1 MKNSEVNYQKKIIT
15 IPNILSV
22 VRLCLIPVIVWL
34 YLGQKDYIMT
44 GIFVLFSG
52 LTDIVDGYIA
62 RKFNMI
68 SDVGKVLDPV
78 ADKATQ
84 AVVLIL
90 LVIHNNLMLI
100 PICVLAV
107 KEIFM
112 LITGYMIIKKCDIVL
127 GAEWHGKAATVLLSF
142 TMALHLFWHE
152 INPIVSIISI
162 ILSTGM
168 LLLTTILY
176 AKRNFGYLLKK

>member
-1 MKNSEVNYQKKIIT
+1 
-15 IPNILSV
+15 
-22 VRLCLIPVIVWL
+22 
-34 YLGQKDYIMT
+34 
-44 GIFVLFSG
+44 
-52 LTDIVDGYIA
+52 
-62 RKFNMI
+62 
-68 SDVGKVLDPV
+68 
-78 ADKATQ
+78 
-84 AVVLIL
+84 
-90 LVIHNNLMLI
+90 MLI

-127 GAEWHGKAATVLLSF
+127 GADWHGKAATVLLSF
-142 TMALHLFWHE
+142 TMALHLFWHK